1 MENKQESIREDAK
14 KAEEG
19 SQRDASSVKVL
30 VTSSEYKPLKAPVS
44 PLNKSWVVECV
55 DKFIHLSIFSSSIRS
70 IGAFAG
76 GNWFLLYNIDGG
88 GEGRHKTHYNART
101 MCLTD

>member
-14 KAEEG
+14 KADGG

-44 PLNKSWVVECV
+44 PLNKS
-55 DKFIHLSIFSSSIRS
+55 
-70 IGAFAG
+70 
-76 GNWFLLYNIDGG
+76 
-88 GEGRHKTHYNART
+88 
-101 MCLTD
+101 